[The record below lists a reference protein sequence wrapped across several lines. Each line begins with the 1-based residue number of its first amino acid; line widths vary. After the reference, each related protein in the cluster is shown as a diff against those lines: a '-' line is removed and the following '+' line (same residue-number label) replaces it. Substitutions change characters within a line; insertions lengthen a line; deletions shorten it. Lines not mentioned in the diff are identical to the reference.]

1 MSTTSTPRHLELSLL
16 LLRAT
21 IFLVMFVWTLD
32 KFVNPAHSGRVFE
45 HFYGIGGLSPT
56 VFMVMGVLQLIL
68 VVAFVLG
75 IGKRVTYGL
84 VMLLH
89 AGSTLSSWAQY
100 LDPFNNLL
108 FFAAWPMFA
117 ACIALYLMRDH
128 DRLWSLGK

>member
-1 MSTTSTPRHLELSLL
+1 MSTDTSPRHLQLSLL
-16 LLRAT
+16 LLRLS

-56 VFMVMGVLQLIL
+56 VFMVMGVLQLLL
-68 VVAFVLG
+68 VIAFVLG
-75 IGKRVTYGL
+75 VQKRLTYGL

-100 LDPFNNLL
+100 LDAFNNLL

-117 ACIALYLMRDH
+117 ACIALYLLRDH
-128 DRLWSLGK
+128 DQLWSVGK

>member
-1 MSTTSTPRHLELSLL
+1 MSTTSAPRHLELSLL
-16 LLRAT
+16 LLRLSV
-21 IFLVMFVWTLD
+21 FLVMFVWTLD
-32 KFVNPAHSGRVFE
+32 KFVNPEHSGRVFE
-45 HFYGIGGLSPT
+45 HFYGVGGLSPT
-56 VFMVMGVLQLIL
+56 VFMVLGALQLIL

-75 IGKRVTYGL
+75 LQKRLTYGL

-100 LDPFNNLL
+100 LDAFNNLL

-128 DRLWSLGK
+128 DQLWSLGK

>member
-1 MSTTSTPRHLELSLL
+1 MSTTPAPRQLALSLL
-16 LLRAT
+16 LLRLS

-32 KFVNPAHSGRVFE
+32 KFINPAHSGRVFE

-56 VFMVMGVLQLIL
+56 FFMALGVAQLVL
-68 VVAFVLG
+68 VLAFVLG
-75 IGKRVTYGL
+75 LQKRVTYGL

-117 ACIALYLMRDH
+117 ACIALYLLRDH
-128 DRLWSLGK
+128 DQLLALGK